1 MGDRVDRT
9 ERLLNLV
16 FALMGAARAVPR
28 AVIRDTVPGYAE
40 AASESAFERMFER
53 DKDELRSMGIP
64 VETVTDDLGEVL
76 GYRITR
82 DAYAM
87 ADLDLTVAE
96 RAAIAIA
103 SSVWGSAALGAVAGT
118 AARKIEA
125 ALGTSDSWDPEGLT
139 SNIAL
144 TSADAA
150 LLPLMQAIRTDRV
163 VTFAY
168 QAPAAPGP
176 QRRTLSPWRLLST
189 EGHWRVTGWDHD
201 RNAERTFRVS
211 RIVGAVSVTAQT
223 RSAPPA
229 THERQPVSADTG
241 VRAIVDVHP
250 HRGATLR
257 RARVQTGDLRPSPD
271 LEEQRFEVKFS
282 TMDAL
287 IGAVLAAGP
296 DARVI
301 SPPEVIAL
309 VVEHLERIDAAH
321 SGEPA

>member
-1 MGDRVDRT
+1 MADRVDRT

-28 AVIRDTVPGYAE
+28 AVIRETVPGYAE
-40 AASESAFERMFER
+40 AASNSAFERMFER

-96 RAAIAIA
+96 RTAIAIA
-103 SSVWGSAALGAVAGT
+103 SSVWGSAALGTVAGT

-125 ALGTSDSWDPEGLT
+125 ALGMSDSWDPEGLT
-139 SNIAL
+139 GNITL

-168 QAPAAPGP
+168 QAPAAPDP
-176 QRRTLSPWRLLST
+176 QRRTMSPWRLLST

-201 RNAERTFRVS
+201 RDAQRTFRVS
-211 RIVGAVSVTAQT
+211 RIVGGVTVTAQT
-223 RSAPPA
+223 RSVPPP
-229 THERQPVSADTG
+229 TSERQSMADDTG
-241 VRAIVDVHP
+241 VRAIVEVSP
-250 HRGATLR
+250 HRGAGLR
-257 RARVQTGDLRPSPD
+257 RARVHSGDQRAAHD
-271 LEEQRFEVKFS
+271 LEERRFEVEFS

-301 SPPEVIAL
+301 SPPEVAEL
-309 VVEHLERIDAAH
+309 VVERLERIDAAH
-321 SGEPA
+321 RGGPA

>member
-1 MGDRVDRT
+1 MADRVDRT

-16 FALMGAARAVPR
+16 LALMGAPRAVPR
-28 AVIRDTVPGYAE
+28 AVIRDSVPGYAE
-40 AASESAFERMFER
+40 AASDSAFERMFER

-82 DAYAM
+82 DAYVM
-87 ADLDLTVAE
+87 TDLDLTVAE

-103 SSVWGSAALGAVAGT
+103 SGVWGRAALGAVAGT

-125 ALGTSDSWDPEGLT
+125 LGYGDAWDPEELT
-139 SNIAL
+139 GGIAL

-168 QAPAAPGP
+168 QAPAARDP
-176 QRRTLSPWRLLST
+176 QRRTVSPWRLMST
-189 EGHWRVTGWDHD
+189 EGHWRVTGFDHD
-201 RNAERTFRVS
+201 REAERTFRVS
-211 RIVGAVSVTAQT
+211 RIVGTVTVTAQA

-229 THERQPVSADTG
+229 TIERQAVTAETG
-241 VRAIVDVHP
+241 VRAVVDVRP
-250 HRGATLR
+250 HRGASLR
-257 RARVQTGDLRPSPD
+257 RAQVIQGGSRPSPD
-271 LEEQRFEVKFS
+271 LDEQQFEVEFP
-282 TMDAL
+282 TMDNL

-296 DARVI
+296 DARIV
-301 SPPEVIAL
+301 SPPEAVAL
-309 VVEHLERIDAAH
+309 VVERLGQLASAH
-321 SGEPA
+321 TGEPG